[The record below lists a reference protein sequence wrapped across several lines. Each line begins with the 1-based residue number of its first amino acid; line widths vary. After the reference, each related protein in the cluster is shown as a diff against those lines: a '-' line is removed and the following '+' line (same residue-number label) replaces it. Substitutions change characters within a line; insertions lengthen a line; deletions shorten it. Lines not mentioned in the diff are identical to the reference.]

1 MNKRKQG
8 PQHFGDVE
16 KDRKPCVPCVWYGP
30 AFPLANVPKIVT
42 KQGFYA
48 VNLYCEKDTK
58 RKFERLYSGVSVKS
72 YVTLHDP
79 LDF

>member
-30 AFPLANVPKIVT
+30 AFPLAYVPKIVT
-42 KQGFYA
+42 KQAFYA
-48 VNLYCEKDTK
+48 VNLLRKGYDEKFREALLWRVCQK
-58 RKFERLYSGVSVKS
+58 LR
-72 YVTLHDP
+72 DP
-79 LDF
+79 P